1 MKQCH
6 KCRKEWT
13 SVKKQPGVK
22 EVCEGCNAYLHCCM
36 NCRFHD
42 KSKHNE
48 CAIPTTEWVGDRQG
62 CNFCDEFEFADAKLE
77 TGRHEQKE
85 KAQSAF
91 RGLFDSSDDETDSA
105 PTDFD
110 KLFGE

>member
-6 KCRKEWT
+6 KCGKEWV
-13 SVKKQPGVK
+13 SSLRQPAVK

-48 CAIPTTEWVGDRQG
+48 CAIPTTDWVGDRRG
-62 CNFCDEFEFADAKLE
+62 CNFCDEFEFADGAHGKD
-77 TGRHEQKE
+77 QSAVKQ

-91 RGLFDSSDDETDSA
+91 DNLFGGSDDDTDKTPS
-105 PTDFD
+105 DFD
-110 KLFGE
+110 KLFGD